1 MPEVPCLAEISHEL
15 LRKCSVVPEKTI
27 TLAGI
32 GSIAL
37 QQLILPSSLTV
48 KFRVKTDQWTACFI
62 FLLTKNPTKG
72 KSSVTSLG

>member
-1 MPEVPCLAEISHEL
+1 MPGLAEIAHEL
-15 LRKCSVVPEKTI
+15 LCKSSMVPGKNI

-37 QQLILPSSLTV
+37 QQLILPFSLTV

-62 FLLTKNPTKG
+62 FLLTNNPTKG
-72 KSSVTSLG
+72 KRSVISLG